1 MHSTLTTSVDNCLS
15 AIRDVQTAIIAKVDG
30 NYYMYIIIFVRRYY
44 GMKDGIVLYSVL
56 HVLCITHGT
65 VLYRILHDTIYN
77 RRYRVVPCPV
87 QYTYNRRYRLVRGTA
102 RYTRKITEKHINY
115 K

>member
-1 MHSTLTTSVDNCLS
+1 MHSTLTTLVDNCLS

-56 HVLCITHGT
+56 H
-65 VLYRILHDTIYN
+65 DTIYN
-77 RRYRVVPCPV
+77 LRYRVVPCTV

-115 K
+115 T